1 VIGKAYKYYGE
12 GKIDAK
18 KEETVQATNV
28 ADKEAKM
35 IYRKDQRLSLKPDDA
50 VDEAE
55 NIILAEIENKIRLDE
70 QFNERSIADAEWD
83 NDQTFFLRAMND
95 FSDNLLSN
103 SEWYQAEASRIL
115 HSLQKRNKKTRVWL
129 TGKLE
134 ALAKEFPEY
143 DDN

>member
-1 VIGKAYKYYGE
+1 
-12 GKIDAK
+12 
-18 KEETVQATNV
+18 
-28 ADKEAKM
+28 M

-70 QFNERSIADAEWD
+70 QFNERSIADADWD
-83 NDQTFFLRAMND
+83 NDQTFFLRAMNN

-103 SEWYQAEASRIL
+103 SESYQAEASRIL
-115 HSLQKRNKKTRVWL
+115 HGLQKRNKKTRVWL

>member
-1 VIGKAYKYYGE
+1 
-12 GKIDAK
+12 
-18 KEETVQATNV
+18 
-28 ADKEAKM
+28 M

-50 VDEAE
+50 VDDAE

-70 QFNERSIADAEWD
+70 QYNERSIADAEWD